1 MNIKGRLK
9 VGKYFQT
16 AFGLIGKNIFS
27 KDRVRAFGCTRG
39 LMQATVYYTGTPVK
53 KLIFLINNKLYVIQN
68 KFLLMHLFK

>member
-27 KDRVRAFGCTRG
+27 EDRVRAFGHIQIEYLKRFV
-39 LMQATVYYTGTPVK
+39 TVCLHVIRTWGKV
-53 KLIFLINNKLYVIQN
+53 NKIHFSEN
-68 KFLLMHLFK
+68 IS

>member
-27 KDRVRAFGCTRG
+27 KDRVRTAHTLRINF
-39 LMQATVYYTGTPVK
+39 
-53 KLIFLINNKLYVIQN
+53 KLFMI
-68 KFLLMHLFK
+68 HR